1 VRLIYNSKKL
11 SEVTTTR
18 FEVAGVLHRHNSLAR
33 HTGQGMDCVKSYFN
47 SDTSDG
53 GEGRLIRFIMSKDQQ
68 RVDILLLRVIYFI
81 AKENLNITYSFVYL
95 N

>member
-1 VRLIYNSKKL
+1 VRVVYNSKGL
-11 SEVTTTR
+11 SEVTTVR
-18 FEVAGVLHRHNSLAR
+18 SEVAGVLHRYNSLAR
-33 HTGQGMDCVKSYFN
+33 HTSQGMDCVKSYFN

-68 RVDILLLRVIYFI
+68 TVDILLLRMIYFI